1 MSREPINGYGEKK
14 GRGVLSMGLNTK
26 SKCLIALILL
36 GIVDTVIPVPI
47 LVVILLY
54 VLFQRPP
61 WFKDLV
67 QEIYDKKG

>member
-1 MSREPINGYGEKK
+1 
-14 GRGVLSMGLNTK
+14 MGLNTK
-26 SKCLIALILL
+26 SKCLIALIFL

-54 VLFQRPP
+54 VLSQRPP

-67 QEIYDKKG
+67 QEIYDQKD

>member
-1 MSREPINGYGEKK
+1 MS
-14 GRGVLSMGLNTK
+14 LNTK

-36 GIVDTVIPVPI
+36 GIVDAVIPVPI
-47 LVVILLY
+47 LGIILIC

-67 QEIYDKKG
+67 KEIYDKRD